1 MTELTTN
8 STTNASVADH
18 KKAFVELLSLDAATE
33 LDSWTAKYPEDKKRS
48 AVMAGLMIAQDAN
61 AGKLTTELMDSVA
74 DFLQIPHIAAYEVAS
89 FYSMYNMNEV
99 GKYVINVCTNISC
112 MLRGSDEVMAHL
124 KDRLKINVGETS
136 ADGMFTLKE
145 VECQGAC
152 AGAPMFE
159 VDKVYHENLTAESID
174 NILDRLAKPAS

>member
-1 MTELTTN
+1 MTKQTANPITK
-8 STTNASVADH
+8 TSVAEYQ
-18 KKAFVELLSLDAATE
+18 KAFVELVSLEAAAE
-33 LDSWTAKYPEDKKRS
+33 LDVWTAKYPADKKRS
-48 AVMAGLMIAQDAN
+48 AVMAGLMIAQESN
-61 AGKLTTELMDSVA
+61 GGRLTTELMDAVA
-74 DFLQIPHIAAYEVAS
+74 DYLQISHIAAYEVAS
-89 FYSMYNMNEV
+89 FYSMYNMKEV

-112 MLRGSDEVMAHL
+112 MLRGSDEVMEHL
-124 KDRLKINVGETS
+124 KERLKINVGETS